1 MNFKN
6 KNLFYS
12 LLVLSLVACGFVAC
26 QPRAP
31 KNGAGDGPFQCIS
44 ATIMVAGKPTTTVVE
59 WNEKTGMARIL
70 DSMVVTSKATGAQNI
85 VIGWIPLGDL
95 QGAIQEIVSRNQALQ
110 QQAPSAPQNVA
121 PAASQEAPASASSPS
136 AKKKR

>member
-12 LLVLSLVACGFVAC
+12 LLVLSLAACALAAC
-26 QPRAP
+26 QKHTP

-44 ATIMVAGKPTTTVVE
+44 ATIMVAGKPTTTVLE

-70 DSMVVTSKATGAQNI
+70 DSMVVTSKATGAQTI

-95 QGAIQEIVSRNQALQ
+95 QGAIQEIVNRNQALQ
-110 QQAPSAPQNVA
+110 QQAPPAAQNVMSSAVQETTAA
-121 PAASQEAPASASSPS
+121 PSI
-136 AKKKR
+136 KKRK

>member
-6 KNLFYS
+6 KNLLYS
-12 LLVLSLVACGFVAC
+12 FLVLVLAICGLAAC
-26 QPRAP
+26 QSRAS

-44 ATIMVAGKPTTTVVE
+44 ATIMVAGKPTTTVLE

-70 DSMVVTSKATGAQNI
+70 DSMVVTSKATGAQNV

-95 QGAIQEIVSRNQALQ
+95 QSAIQEIVSRNQALQ
-110 QQAPSAPQNVA
+110 QQAPPVTQNAASAPPQEAA
-121 PAASQEAPASASSPS
+121 PAPAST
-136 AKKKR
+136 KKRK